1 MNGTTDWFDVDR
13 VADGWLQLTEGNP
26 VLPCHSL
33 VVEDGDDCVL
43 VDTGLGIGDLP
54 GMVRELTGHDDPTVL
69 LTHSHWDHIGA
80 APEFADVSIHADEQT
95 ADGSVAIDVLSDEF
109 GQRPGQFIQS
119 CIDQGVEFPDGFD
132 PDGYSIDPTD
142 GVGTLEPWEEIS
154 VGDRTLELVPIPGHS
169 PGQLAVLDRTAGICH
184 GADVLEPG
192 GEIFAQFQDSD
203 VDVYRET
210 MARLVD
216 LRDEGAFD
224 TLTTGHGDPLH
235 GDELSVLDEVQDA
248 LDSVASGEI
257 PAETVETNY
266 GPKLQYEVG
275 DVVVLTKTETS
286 T

>member
-1 MNGTTDWFDVDR
+1 MNGTTDWFEVDS

-33 VVEDGDDCVL
+33 VVEDGDDCIL
-43 VDTGLGIGDLP
+43 IDTGLGIGDLP
-54 GMVRELTGHDDPTVL
+54 GMVRELTGHDDPPVL

-80 APEFADVSIHADEQT
+80 APEFDDVSIHPSERT
-95 ADGSVAIDVLSDEF
+95 ADGRVAIDVLSDEF
-109 GQRPGQFIQS
+109 GQRPTQFIGN
-119 CIDQGVEFPDGFD
+119 CVDQDVVFPDGFD
-132 PDGYSIDPTD
+132 PDEYSIEPTD
-142 GVGTLEPWEEIS
+142 GVRTLEPWEKIS

-203 VDVYRET
+203 VGVYRET

-216 LRDEGAFD
+216 LRDKGAFD
-224 TLTTGHGDPLH
+224 TLTTGHGEPLR
-235 GDELSVLDEVQDA
+235 GDDLSILDEVQVA
-248 LDSVASGEI
+248 LDRVASGDV
-257 PAETVETNY
+257 PSETIETDY
-266 GPKLQYEVG
+266 GPKLQYDVG
-275 DVVVLTKTETS
+275 DIIVLTKVEAS